1 MGSTIRYIGLDVHK
15 EKIVIAVAEQGGGE
29 PEVVATIAND
39 WPTLHKQLKRLGRP
53 EDLRCC
59 YEAGPTGYGIY
70 RKLKAAGISCIVVAP
85 ALVPDQKGSRVKTDR
100 RDAVKLARFLRSG
113 DLTAVYVP
121 DELSE
126 AIRDLVRARFDAKKA
141 ERTARQQLG
150 HFLLRH
156 DRRYSG
162 KTAWTKTHLEWI
174 RYQKFEHQAQQRVLV
189 DYLQVVEE
197 GAERIQR
204 LENDIAELVQSWTLY
219 PLVQALQGLRGVSL
233 VAAATIT
240 AELGDISRFETPTQL
255 MGYVGLVPSEF
266 TTGKKRRQGRITRT
280 GNHHAR
286 WVLVE
291 AAWSYRFSPK
301 NSPEIRKRN
310 EPLAP
315 EVRRIAWKAQLRLH
329 RKYVRLLA
337 RGKNKQQAMT
347 AVARELVGFMWAISR
362 QPELLAA

>member
-1 MGSTIRYIGLDVHK
+1 MRSTIRYVGLDVHK
-15 EKIVIAVAEQGGGE
+15 AKIVIAVAEKGGGA
-29 PEVVATIAND
+29 PEVVATIANH

-53 EDLRCC
+53 EELGCC
-59 YEAGPTGYGIY
+59 YEAGPTGYGVY
-70 RKLKAAGISCIVVAP
+70 RKLKAAGISAIVVAP
-85 ALVPDQKGSRVKTDR
+85 MLVPDQKGSRVKTDR
-100 RDAVKLARFLRSG
+100 RDAMKLARFLRSG

-126 AIRDLVRARFDAKKA
+126 ALRDLVRARFDAKKA

-156 DRRYSG
+156 ERKYSG
-162 KTAWTKTHLEWI
+162 KTSWTKTHLEWI
-174 RYQKFEHQAQQRVLV
+174 GYQRFEHQAQQRVLV

-204 LENDIAELVQSWTLY
+204 LVNDIAELVQSWTLY
-219 PLVQALQGLRGVSL
+219 PLVQALQGLRGISL

-240 AELGDISRFETPTQL
+240 AELGDISRFETATQL
-255 MGYVGLVPSEF
+255 MGYVGRVPSEDS
-266 TTGKKRRQGRITRT
+266 TGKKRRQGPITRT
-280 GNHHAR
+280 GNHNAR

-301 NSPEIRKRN
+301 KSPEIRRRN
-310 EPLAP
+310 EPLAL

-362 QPELLAA
+362 QPKLLAA